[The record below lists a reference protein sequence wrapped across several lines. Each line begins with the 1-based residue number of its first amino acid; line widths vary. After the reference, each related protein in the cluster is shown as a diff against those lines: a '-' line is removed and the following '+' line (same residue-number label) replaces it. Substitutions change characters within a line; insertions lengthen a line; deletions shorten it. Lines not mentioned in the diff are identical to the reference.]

1 MSRKSVKKMDTF
13 EIGKRL
19 KEVRKILRLTLEE
32 ISKKTGLSKSG
43 ISYMEIGN
51 KKPSSVYM
59 CELSEQFNV
68 NINWVLTG
76 KGSMFKPDVELNL
89 KFGEDNEIIK
99 ELIFYI
105 ENIPFARHDILRNF
119 YKFKIDNKES
129 VEEANTQKSK
139 IEE

>member
-1 MSRKSVKKMDTF
+1 MNVI
-13 EIGKRL
+13 EVGKRL
-19 KEVRKILRLTLEE
+19 KDVRRTLRLTLDE

-76 KGSMFKPDVELNL
+76 KGSMFKPEVALNL
-89 KFGEDNEIIK
+89 KFGEDNEIIQ

-105 ENIPFARHDILRNF
+105 ENISFARHDILRYF
-119 YKFKIDNKES
+119 HKFKRDNKE
-129 VEEANTQKSK
+129 VVDEAKAKKSTAK
-139 IEE
+139 K